1 MDTLT
6 IRTPGLT
13 PDKQVIDI
21 SVITLV
27 QQTSATNTVI
37 YTSETT
43 EGSVILETSSDPD
56 GKVGDAIN
64 NTLLNANSGKAVL
77 VMPTGISITG
87 VTYS

>member
-13 PDKQVIDI
+13 PSEQVIDI

-27 QQTSATNTVI
+27 QQTSATDTVI

-43 EGSVILETSSDPD
+43 EGSVSLETSSDPD

-64 NTLLNANSGKAVL
+64 NTLLNANSGNAVL
-77 VMPTGISITG
+77 VMPTGISIAG
-87 VTYS
+87 VTYA

>member
-13 PDKQVIDI
+13 PSEQVIDI
-21 SVITLV
+21 SGITLV

-64 NTLLNANSGKAVL
+64 NTLLNANSGNAVL

>member
-13 PDKQVIDI
+13 PSEQVIDI

-27 QQTSATNTVI
+27 QQTSATDTVI

-64 NTLLNANSGKAVL
+64 NTLLNANSGNAVL

>member
-13 PDKQVIDI
+13 PSEQVIDI

-64 NTLLNANSGKAVL
+64 NTLLNANSGNAVL

>member
-13 PDKQVIDI
+13 PDKQFIDI

-64 NTLLNANSGKAVL
+64 NTLLNANSGNAVL

>member
-1 MDTLT
+1 MC
-6 IRTPGLT
+6 IRDRGLT

-27 QQTSATNTVI
+27 QQTSATDTVI

-43 EGSVILETSSDPD
+43 EGSVSLETSSDPD

-64 NTLLNANSGKAVL
+64 NTLLNANSGNAVL
-77 VMPTGISITG
+77 VMPTGISIAG
-87 VTYS
+87 VTYA

>member
-13 PDKQVIDI
+13 PDKQVIDT

-64 NTLLNANSGKAVL
+64 NTLLNANSGNAVL
-77 VMPTGISITG
+77 IMPTGISITG

>member
-13 PDKQVIDI
+13 PDEQVIDI
-21 SVITLV
+21 GVITLV
-27 QQTSATNTVI
+27 QQTSGTNTVI

-64 NTLLNANSGKAVL
+64 NTLLNANSGNAVL

-87 VTYS
+87 VTYA

>member
-13 PDKQVIDI
+13 PSEQVIDI

-27 QQTSATNTVI
+27 QQTSATDTVI

-43 EGSVILETSSDPD
+43 EGSVSLETSSDPD

-64 NTLLNANSGKAVL
+64 NTLLNANSGNAVL
-77 VMPTGISITG
+77 VMPTGISIAG
-87 VTYS
+87 VSYA